1 MEAQKLIDSIEEA
14 IQRMRIDPTL
24 KTNLVAQL
32 DQLRALTK

>member
-14 IQRMRIDPTL
+14 IQRMRIDPAL
-24 KTNLVAQL
+24 KTSLVAQL